1 MGNNSMGG
9 DVMANID
16 LTQWGAKLQF
26 IPQHIEDEP
35 TIYEIECGSDSVFI
49 TEEHAYQ
56 LRNALVRILED

>member
-1 MGNNSMGG
+1 
-9 DVMANID
+9 MANID
-16 LTQWGAKLQF
+16 LTQWGAKLQV